1 MEQKGPAK
9 TLVRSS
15 TVTFD
20 NAAFENIDTTF
31 FLSDFAE
38 KTILPGEFDAWN
50 KIRRAHN
57 DVNDMYRILHNHPV
71 DNILSPMLLK
81 IYGSPP
87 RSHVRDVGVRE
98 DRMPLKGAA
107 VIIFKT
113 FGFIRREER
122 REKRRTLRFGFDLRL
137 CPIFL
142 PETRFAIRKE
152 ESVVRWFGNL
162 STRGKVLSLVALV
175 SVLLGCVGYTGYRFN
190 AAGAASLKIVY
201 EERLQPISLLLDC
214 MIHSQA
220 VRANTYALLLAT
232 DEKENQTLFG
242 DNMRRMKIIDESV
255 DSLSKLSLDAT
266 GKGFLN
272 AGKSVL
278 QQYRDVRGKVQ
289 ELAMANKN
297 SEAYAK
303 FQKEALPLFLE
314 YQRQFRALSEH
325 LRKSAEE
332 LNRRNASDEVTAVR
346 LLVGISLGA
355 VLLAVLLGIFI
366 ASRISKPLN
375 RLRDGV
381 ERFATGDLTVEFE
394 SNGKDEI
401 ARMGAALE
409 KMADKLRD
417 SMRSIF
423 AASKRLGENAEE
435 FSALAEESNAGVEE
449 ARAGIDDIGSQM
461 ENLASASQEINA
473 SVEEV
478 AGGAQ
483 SSAQKSTEMA
493 GEVENARKAGEDG
506 MSAVGKVVGSIV
518 RVSEDSGRTAG
529 EVRGLGDR
537 AREIQSFVAQIGGI
551 ADQTNLLALNAAIE
565 AARAGEAGRGF
576 AVVAEEVRKLAEE
589 SNRAAKKIA
598 DLAGIITKDL
608 DKVVTAS
615 ENNAKDSRE
624 SSDLARETQETI
636 RRMMDALGAISGAT
650 QDLAAVSEEQAA
662 SSEEIA
668 TAVQSIASRVGAAAA
683 SSETVRGQVAEV
695 AAAAERVAKG
705 SMNLAGLSA
714 ELQKLVAFFRFSK
727 EREGAGLVALGAPKK

>member
-1 MEQKGPAK
+1 MRG
-9 TLVRSS
+9 
-15 TVTFD
+15 
-20 NAAFENIDTTF
+20 
-31 FLSDFAE
+31 
-38 KTILPGEFDAWN
+38 
-50 KIRRAHN
+50 
-57 DVNDMYRILHNHPV
+57 
-71 DNILSPMLLK
+71 
-81 IYGSPP
+81 
-87 RSHVRDVGVRE
+87 
-98 DRMPLKGAA
+98 
-107 VIIFKT
+107 
-113 FGFIRREER
+113 
-122 REKRRTLRFGFDLRL
+122 
-137 CPIFL
+137 
-142 PETRFAIRKE
+142 
-152 ESVVRWFGNL
+152 FGNMN
-162 STRGKVLSLVALV
+162 TKGKILCLVTIMAA
-175 SVLLGCVGYTGYRFN
+175 LLGSVGYTGYSYN
-190 AAGAASLKIVY
+190 VQSANNSGIMYHDGLEPVAW
-201 EERLQPISLLLDC
+201 LLDT
-214 MIHSQA
+214 MVQR
-220 VRANTYALLLAT
+220 RAQEADVYALLLTT
-232 DEKENQTLFG
+232 DEREKRELLDDIQKRMNAIDSNCENLKKA
-242 DNMRRMKIIDESV
+242 N
-255 DSLSKLSLDAT
+255 LDAADKEYFDKLVALT
-266 GKGFLN
+266 QKVREN
-272 AGKSVL
+272 ISVTL
-278 QQYRDVRGKVQ
+278 
-289 ELAMANKN
+289 ELGAANKN
-297 SEAYAK
+297 SEEYENWK
-303 FQKEALPLFLE
+303 KNVRPVFEQFQKIAQAF
-314 YQRQFRALSEH
+314 
-325 LRKSAEE
+325 AEDKQKDARE
-332 LNRRNASDEVTAVR
+332 LNAANEADAATAIR
-346 LLVGISLGA
+346 LIVGISLGA

-668 TAVQSIASRVGAAAA
+668 TAVQNIASRVGAAAA